1 MSSVPTPKVA
11 RAAAPNRPR
20 IAMSRKTIVT
30 AWIVLASACGIARA
44 ERYYQWVDTDGT
56 ARFTRNQ
63 PGLSVPYT
71 AFEMPDPIPW
81 SNAPSMPGE
90 IAAGG
95 KPTTQNLFQAAS
107 RSVYWVL
114 GKLPPGPNGK
124 SSGMYGSAVA
134 ITDKLAITNCHIVE
148 AAKDEIYM
156 GEAGAESAVQAG
168 LVAANYEAD
177 RCVLEVHGMDL
188 RPVAG
193 IRAFDALEVGETVY
207 AIGNPRHMDR
217 TLSDGLLS
225 AKRTIGEERYLQTTA
240 PISPGSSGGGLF
252 DARGN
257 LIGVTAFTLKG
268 AQNINFAI
276 PAEDFWK

>member
-1 MSSVPTPKVA
+1 
-11 RAAAPNRPR
+11 
-20 IAMSRKTIVT
+20 MSRNAIVT
-30 AWIVLASACGIARA
+30 ALVGLVWMCGRA
-44 ERYYQWVDTDGT
+44 GAETYYQWIDTDGT

-63 PGLSVPYT
+63 PGLSIPYK
-71 AFEMPDPIPW
+71 AFDLPDPIRW
-81 SNAPSMPGE
+81 SNAPGMPAQ
-90 IAAGG
+90 IDASA
-95 KPTTQNLFQAAS
+95 KPTTQNLYQVAS
-107 RSVYWVL
+107 QSVYWVV
-114 GKLPPGPNGK
+114 GKLPPGPNGNT
-124 SSGMYGSAVA
+124 SSAYGSAVA

-148 AAKDEIYM
+148 AAGDEIYL
-156 GEAGAESAVQAG
+156 GAGGAESAEQAR
-168 LVAANYEAD
+168 LVAANYEGD
-177 RCVLEVHGMDL
+177 RCVLEVRNMDL

-193 IRAFDALEVGETVY
+193 VRTFDTVEVGEPVY

-225 AKRTIGEERYLQTTA
+225 AKRTIGDSRYLQTTA

-257 LIGVTAFTLKG
+257 LIGVTSFTLKG

>member
-1 MSSVPTPKVA
+1 MPC
-11 RAAAPNRPR
+11 
-20 IAMSRKTIVT
+20 KTILIALIALIGVVGT
-30 AWIVLASACGIARA
+30 WTIASA
-44 ERYYQWVDTDGT
+44 ETYYQWVDTDGA
-56 ARFTRNQ
+56 ARFTRTQ
-63 PGLSVPYT
+63 PGLSVPYKT
-71 AFEMPDPIPW
+71 LQVPDPIAW
-81 SNAPSMPGE
+81 SNAPSMPAE
-90 IAAGG
+90 IAASG
-95 KPTTQNLFQAAS
+95 KPTTQNLFRLAS
-107 RSVYWVL
+107 QSVYSVM

-124 SSGMYGSAVA
+124 SQGMYGSAVA

-148 AAKDEIYM
+148 ASGDEIYM
-156 GEAGAESAVQAG
+156 GTGGAEPVEQAR

-177 RCVLEVHGMDL
+177 RCVLEVRSMDL

-193 IRAFDALEVGETVY
+193 VRAFDALEVGETVY
-207 AIGNPRHMDR
+207 AIGNPRQMER

-225 AKRTIGEERYLQTTA
+225 AKRTIGDSRYLQTTA

-252 DARGN
+252 DGRGN

>member
-1 MSSVPTPKVA
+1 MF
-11 RAAAPNRPR
+11 
-20 IAMSRKTIVT
+20 RKAIVT
-30 AWIVLASACGIARA
+30 SVVGLVWMCARVSA
-44 ERYYQWVDTDGT
+44 ETYYQWVDTDGT

-63 PGLSVPYT
+63 PGLSVPYKV
-71 AFEMPDPIPW
+71 FELPDPIRW
-81 SNAPSMPGE
+81 SNAPGMPAE
-90 IAAGG
+90 IAASG
-95 KPTTQNLFQAAS
+95 KPTTQNLYQAAS
-107 RSVYWVL
+107 QSVYWVM

-124 SSGMYGSAVA
+124 SSSAFGSAVA

-148 AAKDEIYM
+148 AAGEEIYM
-156 GEAGAESAVQAG
+156 GVAGAESAEQAR

-177 RCVLEVHGMDL
+177 RCVLEVRNMDL

-193 IRAFDALEVGETVY
+193 IRGFDALEVGEPVY

-225 AKRTIGEERYLQTTA
+225 AKRVIGDSRYLQTTA

-257 LIGVTAFTLKG
+257 LIGVTSFTLKG

>member
-1 MSSVPTPKVA
+1 MSPKAIVA
-11 RAAAPNRPR
+11 ALVGLVWMWGRA
-20 IAMSRKTIVT
+20 
-30 AWIVLASACGIARA
+30 GA
-44 ERYYQWVDTDGT
+44 ETYYQWVDTDGT

-63 PGLSVPYT
+63 PGLSIPYK
-71 AFEMPDPIPW
+71 AFELPDPIPW
-81 SNAPSMPGE
+81 SNAPSMPAE
-90 IAAGG
+90 IAASG
-95 KPTTQNLFQAAS
+95 KRTTQNLYQLAS
-107 RSVYWVL
+107 QSVYWVM

-124 SSGMYGSAVA
+124 SSSAYGSAVA
-134 ITDKLAITNCHIVE
+134 ITDRLAITNCHIVE
-148 AAKDEIYM
+148 TAGEEIYM
-156 GEAGAESAVQAG
+156 GASGAESVEQAR
-168 LVAANYEAD
+168 LVAANYEGD
-177 RCVLEVHGMDL
+177 RCVLEVRNMDL

-193 IRAFDALEVGETVY
+193 IRAFDALEVGEPVY

-225 AKRTIGEERYLQTTA
+225 AKRMIGESRYLQTTA

-257 LIGVTAFTLKG
+257 LIGVTSFTLKG

>member
-1 MSSVPTPKVA
+1 MSCKA
-11 RAAAPNRPR
+11 
-20 IAMSRKTIVT
+20 IVT
-30 AWIVLASACGIARA
+30 ALVGLLWMWGRA
-44 ERYYQWVDTDGT
+44 DAETYYRWVDTDGT
-56 ARFTRNQ
+56 THFTRNQ
-63 PGLSVPYT
+63 PGLSVPYK
-71 AFEMPDPIPW
+71 AFDLPDPIPW
-81 SNAPSMPGE
+81 SNAPGMPTE
-90 IAAGG
+90 IPASG
-95 KPTTQNLFQAAS
+95 KTTTQNLFQVAS
-107 RSVYWVL
+107 QSVYWVM

-148 AAKDEIYM
+148 AAGEEIYL
-156 GEAGAESAVQAG
+156 GASGTESVEQAR
-168 LVAANYEAD
+168 LVAANYEGD
-177 RCVLEVHGMDL
+177 RCVLEVHKLDL

-193 IRAFDALEVGETVY
+193 IRTFDALEVGETVY
-207 AIGNPRHMDR
+207 AIGNPRQMDR

-225 AKRTIGEERYLQTTA
+225 AKRTIGDSRYLQTTA

-257 LIGVTAFTLKG
+257 LIGVTSFTLIG

>member
-1 MSSVPTPKVA
+1 
-11 RAAAPNRPR
+11 
-20 IAMSRKTIVT
+20 MSRKTIVT
-30 AWIVLASACGIARA
+30 ALVGLACMWGKVDA
-44 ERYYQWVDTDGT
+44 ETYYQWIDTDGT
-56 ARFTRNQ
+56 ARFTRYQ
-63 PGLSVPYT
+63 PGLSVPYKV
-71 AFEMPDPIPW
+71 FELADPIPW
-81 SNAPSMPGE
+81 SNAPSMPAE
-90 IAAGG
+90 IAPNGN
-95 KPTTQNLFQAAS
+95 PTTQKLFQVAS
-107 RSVYWVL
+107 QSVYWVL

-134 ITDKLAITNCHIVE
+134 ITDKLAITNCHVVE

-156 GEAGAESAVQAG
+156 GESGTESVEQAH
-168 LVAANYEAD
+168 LIAANYEAD
-177 RCVLEVHGMDL
+177 RCVLEVRHMDL

-193 IRAFDALEVGETVY
+193 IRPFDALEVGETVY
-207 AIGNPRHMDR
+207 AIGNPHHMDR
-217 TLSDGLLS
+217 TVSDGLLS
-225 AKRTIGEERYLQTTA
+225 AKRTIGEWRYLQTSA